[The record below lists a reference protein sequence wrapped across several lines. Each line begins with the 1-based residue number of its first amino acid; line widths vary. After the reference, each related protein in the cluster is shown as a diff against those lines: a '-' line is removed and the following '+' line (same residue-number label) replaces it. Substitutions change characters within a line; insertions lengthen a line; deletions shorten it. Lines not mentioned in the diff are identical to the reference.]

1 MTQLQKRTKQNQDLI
16 VEQLK
21 KIPIIQVA
29 CEKVGISRSTYYRW
43 CEQDEEFAKK
53 AEASQSEGLAF
64 VNDMA
69 ESQLI
74 NAIRNQN
81 LTAVMYWLNH
91 RNKAYSNRLEV
102 TTKTS
107 QEIKL
112 SEEQQELIAKALSH
126 ASLLLEPTKQKE
138 KDEK

>member
-1 MTQLQKRTKQNQDLI
+1 MTQLQKRTKQNQELI
-16 VEQLK
+16 IEQLK
-21 KIPIIQVA
+21 KIPIIQVC
-29 CEKVGISRSTYYRW
+29 CEKIGISRSTYYRW
-43 CEQDEEFAKK
+43 CEQDSEFAKK

-81 LTAVMYWLNH
+81 LTATMYWLNH

-107 QEIKL
+107 QTVAL
-112 SEEQQELIAKALSH
+112 SDEQQELITRALNH
-126 ASLLLEPTKQKE
+126 ASLLLEPTKKE
-138 KDEK
+138 VKDEK